1 MTQTAATTARNT
13 FDAADVEV
21 TVNTGG
27 ALVIEFTD
35 DNPSRVATV
44 RIGRYGAA
52 RLLEQLAEQLGAWG
66 ANCAECGRSTLI
78 CTC

>member
-1 MTQTAATTARNT
+1 MTQTAATAARNT
-13 FDAADVEV
+13 FDAADAEV

-27 ALVIEFTD
+27 DLVIEFTD

-44 RIGRYGAA
+44 RLGRYGAA
-52 RLLEQLAEQLGAWG
+52 RLAEQLGAWG